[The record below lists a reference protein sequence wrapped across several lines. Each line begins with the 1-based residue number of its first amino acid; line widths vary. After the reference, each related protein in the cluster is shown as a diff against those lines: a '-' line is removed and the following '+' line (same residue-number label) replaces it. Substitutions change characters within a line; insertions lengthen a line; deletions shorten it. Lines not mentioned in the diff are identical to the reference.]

1 MIRSVQETKLS
12 VEGSLNKKSY
22 KVNYK
27 KQIRQKKTLLD
38 LRELQRGTQLS
49 KIFYFQPIQL
59 EFQIL

>member
-27 KQIRQKKTLLD
+27 KQIRQLKNLT
-38 LRELQRGTQLS
+38 
-49 KIFYFQPIQL
+49 
-59 EFQIL
+59 